1 MIEPAACKRTGGE
14 TKKMADKQLTGRKSD
29 RSSDSLKD
37 TLEYSVD
44 ITDTEK
50 INHTFQEEQKMLEMV
65 KTGNVEEA
73 LEYVKGD
80 PDLGSVDLTD
90 YYQKKNEEYLSVI
103 IVALLCRAVMETGV
117 APEESFQVSDIF
129 LKKIGS
135 APDVE
140 SIIAIRKEAVVE
152 YTRLVRTHKE
162 LGKGGMYVEQCKQYI
177 ARNIFRKIRVSDIAQ
192 YLNLNPIYME
202 RVFKRSEGI
211 TIGTYIQRAKV
222 ARAQNLLRYSD
233 RSLAE
238 ISDYLCFSSQSYF
251 GQIFKKVTGMTPRE
265 YQLENKVS
273 EK

>member
-1 MIEPAACKRTGGE
+1 
-14 TKKMADKQLTGRKSD
+14 MADKQLTGRESVGLSD
-29 RSSDSLKD
+29 RPEN
-37 TLEYSVD
+37 TLDYSVD
-44 ITDTEK
+44 ITDTER
-50 INHTFQEEQKMLEMV
+50 INHTFHEEQKMLEMV
-65 KTGNVEEA
+65 KAGNVEEA
-73 LEYVKGD
+73 LEYVKEG

-103 IVALLCRAVMETGV
+103 IVALLCRVVMETGV
-117 APEESFQVSDIF
+117 APEESFQVSDFF

-135 APDVE
+135 AADIE
-140 SIIAIRKEAVVE
+140 SIISTRKEAIVE
-152 YTRLVRTHKE
+152 YARLVRTHKE
-162 LGKGGMYVEQCKQYI
+162 LGKGGIYVEQCKQYI
-177 ARNIFRKIRVSDIAQ
+177 ARNIFRKIRVSDIAR

-222 ARAQNLLRYSD
+222 ARAQNLLKYSD
-233 RSLAE
+233 RSLSE

>member
-1 MIEPAACKRTGGE
+1 MT
-14 TKKMADKQLTGRKSD
+14 DKQHTGIESD
-29 RSSDSLKD
+29 RLSGSLKN

-44 ITDTEK
+44 ITDTER

-65 KTGNVEEA
+65 KAGNVEA
-73 LEYVKGD
+73 AVEYVKNN
-80 PDLGSVDLTD
+80 PDLGSVELTD
-90 YYQKKNEEYLSVI
+90 YYQRKNEEYLSVV

-117 APEESFQVSDIF
+117 APEESFQVSDFF
-129 LKKIGS
+129 LKRIGS
-135 APDVE
+135 APDIE
-140 SIIAIRKEAVVE
+140 SIITIRKEAVVE

-162 LGKGGMYVEQCKQYI
+162 LGKGGIYVEQCKQYI
-177 ARNIFRKIRVSDIAQ
+177 ARNIFNKIRVSDIAQ

-211 TIGTYIQRAKV
+211 TIGTYIQKAKV
-222 ARAQNLLRYSD
+222 ARAQNLLKYSD

-265 YQLENKVS
+265 YQLENKVP